1 MGEREAD
8 SCGGGRE
15 GGREGLWGWD
25 ALLLQ
30 RGAEGLEGVGG
41 GAGKGKVRLHECRE
55 LPNLLH
61 LST

>member
-1 MGEREAD
+1 M
-8 SCGGGRE
+8 
-15 GGREGLWGWD
+15 WGWD

-41 GAGKGKVRLHECRE
+41 GAGKGKVRLNECRE
-55 LPNLLH
+55 LPDLFH